1 VVSYC
6 RNIPK
11 FSRRAWGKT
20 QKKNLLRDMIVSRS
34 KFEPGTPEYKQGTSE
49 IQSNLSMCN
58 FSTQLNNYGTRGS
71 INTII

>member
-1 VVSYC
+1 MVYYC
-6 RNIPK
+6 RNIPN

-20 QKKNLLRDMIVSRS
+20 QKNLLRDMIVSRS
-34 KFEPGTPEYKQGTSE
+34 KFEPVTPEYKQGPSA

-58 FSTQLNNYGTRGS
+58 FSTQLKNYGARGS

>member
-6 RNIPK
+6 RNKPK

-20 QKKNLLRDMIVSRS
+20 QKNLLRDMIVSRS
-34 KFEPGTPEYKQGTSE
+34 KFELGTPEYKQGASE

-58 FSTQLNNYGTRGS
+58 FSTQLNNYGPRGS